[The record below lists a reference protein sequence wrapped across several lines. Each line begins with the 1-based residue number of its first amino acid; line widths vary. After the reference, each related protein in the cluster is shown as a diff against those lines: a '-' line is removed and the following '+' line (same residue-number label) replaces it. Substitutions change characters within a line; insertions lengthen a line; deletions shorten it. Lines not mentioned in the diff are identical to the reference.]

1 MSDSRLALQKAVY
14 ARLTG
19 NASLM
24 AKVSN
29 RVYDFVPQA
38 DEDGGPYPFIQLPQ
52 MQVEPFD
59 TKTFN
64 GFELRFTVNVWSR
77 PGSIGQAEAHDLNND
92 IYDLLHKW
100 EPTISGWKVV
110 LFQFEF
116 SDVIVD
122 PDTVTY
128 HGIQRFRIIMAAD

>member
-19 NASLM
+19 SAPLM
-24 AKVSN
+24 TKVGS

-38 DEDGGPYPFIQLPQ
+38 SEDGGPYPFIQVPE
-52 MQVEPFD
+52 MSATAFD

-64 GFELRFTVNVWSR
+64 GFEVRFTVNVWSR
-77 PGSIGQAEAHDLNND
+77 PADVGRAETHDLLND

-110 LFQFEF
+110 LFKFEF
-116 SDVIVD
+116 SDIIVD

-128 HGIQRFRIIMAAD
+128 HGIQRFRVLMAAD